1 MPDALQDIRR
11 KIDALDARLVSLIS
25 ERAKLAQRVGEI
37 KGGALVYR
45 PEREAQVLRRVSE
58 LNRGPMPAAGLRFI
72 RSGLEVSYLVAARVE
87 DILPMLRDAA
97 HKVTTSGADMKT
109 VGAEQM

>member
-25 ERAKLAQRVGEI
+25 GRAKLAQRVGEI
-37 KGGALVYR
+37 KCGALVYR

-58 LNRGPMPAAGLRFI
+58 LNSGPMPAAGLRRI
-72 RSGLEVSYLVAARVE
+72 YSEIMSACRALEDMLAVAYLGPQGDRKSTR
-87 DILPMLRDAA
+87 LNSS
-97 HKVTTSGADMKT
+97 H
-109 VGAEQM
+109 